1 MMLREA
7 SDLVDRFGD
16 ETWLEWA
23 AELMPR
29 TSARIEREREADAKR
44 QADEERRVEAENL
57 LQQRREEKARRTEK
71 KEKERA
77 DREAEIG
84 RLSPT
89 ASRAAPR
96 KTSQSS
102 LASGVDVF
110 GSEED
115 IVGSQRRT
123 RGSQKGKGKATEV
136 AYQNPKFALP
146 KNSELVSPTP
156 FFLVRF
162 VNVFLQVNNPC
173 ARCRGFQT
181 PFRCYVVP
189 GKGKCVKCAHDKHPC
204 SFEPDTKV
212 MSTSVVVTPK
222 ATQASSSRFRIDGSS
237 TPVASG
243 SRVPR
248 RPLIGKPI
256 DVVLPYV
263 DVVLIIDFQPILLS
277 TSLVVATSS
286 ALPRR

>member
-1 MMLREA
+1 MLKCVFQEAYRNLAGDVEDPALSMMLREA

-16 ETWLEWA
+16 ESWLEWA

-29 TSARIEREREADAKR
+29 TAARVEREREAEAKR
-44 QADEERRVEAENL
+44 QADEERRIEAEAL
-57 LQQRREEKARRTEK
+57 RIQRREEKDRRAAK

-77 DREAEIG
+77 EREAEMG
-84 RLSPT
+84 RLSPNS
-89 ASRAAPR
+89 SRTAPR

-102 LASGVDVF
+102 LASAEVEASLF
-110 GSEED
+110 ASEED
-115 IVGSQRRT
+115 FVGSQRRT

-162 VNVFLQVNNPC
+162 VNAFLQVNNPC
-173 ARCRGFQT
+173 AQCRGFQT

-189 GKGKCVKCAHDKHPC
+189 GKGKCVKCAHDKYPC

-222 ATQASSSRFRIDGSS
+222 ATQASSSRVRIDGPS

-248 RPLIGKPI
+248 RPLLGK
-256 DVVLPYV
+256 
-263 DVVLIIDFQPILLS
+263 
-277 TSLVVATSS
+277 
-286 ALPRR
+286 